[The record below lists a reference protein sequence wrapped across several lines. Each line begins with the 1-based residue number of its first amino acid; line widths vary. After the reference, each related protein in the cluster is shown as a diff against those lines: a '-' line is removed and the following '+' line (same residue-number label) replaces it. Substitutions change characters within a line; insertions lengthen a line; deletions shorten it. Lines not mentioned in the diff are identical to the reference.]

1 MLYCLLQPCCKQL
14 VLNLG
19 LSNHRE
25 NVLVCFSKTYDKT
38 VKHCCF
44 LIIYYCTWWYFSI
57 SVILVVLFSLPM
69 VTKYY

>member
-19 LSNHRE
+19 LRNHRE

-44 LIIYYCTWWYFSI
+44 LINNYYYCTWWYFQ
-57 SVILVVLFSLPM
+57 LVLF
-69 VTKYY
+69 